1 MVPQRFE
8 ALVRSLS
15 RPRSRRSVISLLAS
29 TGAVLGGATA
39 TVVDAKKKHHKKK
52 TKCTAGTKH
61 CGSKK
66 KCFDLQT
73 DPEHCGTCSVA
84 CDTGEACDSGQ
95 CVTVQGTCQAG
106 DDACLGVGDPFCFA
120 ANGDECICQTRLQ
133 GGTRCAYFGNAS
145 TCDQCETDDDCF
157 ALGFPPGSGCMQD
170 FGGSCQACQDNNKG
184 ICAIPCGSP
193 DPTT

>member
-1 MVPQRFE
+1 MTPDRFDD
-8 ALVRSLS
+8 LVRTLIP
-15 RPRSRRSVISLLAS
+15 PRSRRSVLGLAAGL
-29 TGAVLGGATA
+29 TAALGGAGA
-39 TVVDAKKKHHKKK
+39 TVVDAKKKHHHKKK
-52 TKCTAGTKH
+52 KKCKGGKKR
-61 CGSKK
+61 CKK

-73 DPEHCGTCSVA
+73 DPEHCGSCSVA

-170 FGGSCQACQDNNKG
+170 FGGT
-184 ICAIPCGSP
+184 CAGVPGQQQGHLRHP
-193 DPTT
+193 VRQP